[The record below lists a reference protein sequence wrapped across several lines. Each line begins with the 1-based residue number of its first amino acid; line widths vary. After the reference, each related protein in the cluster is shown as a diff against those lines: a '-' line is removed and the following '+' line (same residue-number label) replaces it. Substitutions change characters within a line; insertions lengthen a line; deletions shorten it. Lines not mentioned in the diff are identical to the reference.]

1 MHKPYKKIKMYK
13 STRPFIRVSTGVS
26 VKALLCLAY
35 FHDWN
40 LSTFYSSS
48 LIYYSSFQ
56 INIYKNLYVLS
67 DTDNFKKL
75 SLVIS

>member
-1 MHKPYKKIKMYK
+1 MHKPYKKIKMYEDNE
-13 STRPFIRVSTGVS
+13 SFLHASVS
-26 VKALLCLAY
+26 VKALLSLDY